1 MKPTGGVLN
10 LGSSAMALPSRPAPA
25 LAPPAAAAAALPAPV
40 PSADEAPTTAA
51 LAVPLHAAPTTA
63 ALAVPLHAVECFKA
77 VAVVNGRMLS
87 IFDGNTEYALNR
99 VCQTLPHSGLWVC
112 PSIFS
117 LFVHAAQ
124 LPSQSGEHAPAR
136 QPNEACSL

>member
-40 PSADEAPTTAA
+40 PSADE
-51 LAVPLHAAPTTA
+51 APTTA

-136 QPNEACSL
+136 QLNEACSL